1 MTGIKHS
8 SKRGFKTE
16 KIHTKLKTIVK
27 RFERKNKLLHVLILP
42 SSWCQEYSWRL
53 CRDVHFKLKLTKR
66 RTDVEYFSQKE
77 RKGIQVTKNSVINC
91 VDQHLFCLFS
101 PLVFSSRSFSSSLS
115 HLISSHFSFSLDL
128 FDRQASLF
136 NYREAKCLS
145 LWISPPNDLFVP
157 DLNDKE
163 GKRRQCKKR

>member
-101 PLVFSSRSFSSSLS
+101 PLLVPSLQVFF
-115 HLISSHFSFSLDL
+115 ISSHLTSVSPLICL
-128 FDRQASLF
+128 IV
-136 NYREAKCLS
+136 KHLS
-145 LWISPPNDLFVP
+145 LTTERRSVCLF
-157 DLNDKE
+157 E
-163 GKRRQCKKR
+163 YHRQMTCLFLI